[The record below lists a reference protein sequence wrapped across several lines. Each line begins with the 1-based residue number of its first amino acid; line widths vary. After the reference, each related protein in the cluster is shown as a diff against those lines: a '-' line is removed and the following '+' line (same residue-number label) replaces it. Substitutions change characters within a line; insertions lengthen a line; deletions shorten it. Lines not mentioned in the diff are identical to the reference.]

1 MPQIGFKS
9 TKSMNFSSRVLAGL
23 GWTAGGRFASQ
34 FLSWTVTI
42 VVMRILS
49 PGDYG
54 LLAMAT
60 ALIAILSMFSDL
72 GLSHAAISSPEVDVP
87 TLRLVFGLALTVNGI
102 LYALLFIAA
111 PFIASFYGE
120 QRLTLIIRIIGLQFL
135 IEAFAVIPNVM
146 LQRALEFKWRSL
158 VGLITAIVSA
168 LTTLGLALNGF
179 GVWSLVLGSI
189 AGTVLSTICINF
201 LRPFLHLPSFVLK
214 GSRKLFTFGGYV
226 VFARVLGTLY
236 MQADT
241 AIGARVLGPT
251 QIGLYSIGMQ
261 LASLP
266 MQRIAGILN
275 SVAFPAFA
283 QLQQKPELVGN
294 YSLRGLKILSIFS
307 FPVFWGIAAVAPEIV
322 GVILGSKWEPATL
335 PLQLLAIV
343 MPVRI
348 TWQVMPPIL
357 LGLGHAKLVAQNHVV
372 AFVCMTGA
380 FVLGAQFGI
389 IGLSLAWILM
399 FPVVF
404 LLNFRTWLPIL
415 HISARHLFG
424 TMAMPLL
431 SAGGMVVA
439 VSAARAATGFAGL
452 LSFIFLICV
461 GAATYITLIWFLDR
475 DAIRNFKSMMK
486 RSS

>member
-1 MPQIGFKS
+1 MS
-9 TKSMNFSSRVLAGL
+9 FSSRVLAGL
-23 GWTAGGRFASQ
+23 GWTAGSRFASQ
-34 FLSWTVTI
+34 LLSWTVTI
-42 VVMRILS
+42 MVMRILN
-49 PGDYG
+49 PADYG

-87 TLRLVFGLALTVNGI
+87 TLRLVFGLALAVNGV
-102 LYALLFIAA
+102 LYAVLFIAA

-120 QRLTLIIRIIGLQFL
+120 PRLTLIIRIVGLQFL
-135 IEAFAVIPNVM
+135 VEAFAVIPNVM

-158 VGLITAIVSA
+158 IGLITAIVSA

-189 AGTVLSTICINF
+189 AGTVLSMICLNF

-226 VFARVLGTLY
+226 VVARVLGTLY

-241 AIGARVLGPT
+241 AIGARVLGPA
-251 QIGLYSIGMQ
+251 QIGLYSVGMQ

-283 QLQQKPELVGN
+283 QIQHQPEVVAHYLQ
-294 YSLRGLKILSIFS
+294 RGLKLLSMFS
-307 FPVFWGIAAVAPEIV
+307 FAVFWGMAAVAPEIV
-322 GVILGSKWEPATL
+322 GVILGPKWGDATL
-335 PLQLLAIV
+335 PLQLLALV
-343 MPVRI
+343 MPLRML
-348 TWQVMPPIL
+348 WQVMPPIL
-357 LGLGHAKLVAQNHVV
+357 LGLGHAKLVAQNHIV
-372 AFVCMTGA
+372 AFICMTGA
-380 FVLGAQFGI
+380 FFLGAQFGI
-389 IGLSLAWILM
+389 IGLSLAWIIM

-415 HISARHLFG
+415 HMTARSLFG
-424 TMAMPLL
+424 TMTMPLL
-431 SAGGMVVA
+431 ASGGMVAA
-439 VSAARAATGFAGL
+439 VSAARAGTGLTGPISL
-452 LSFIFLICV
+452 LLLICV
-461 GAATYITLIWFLDR
+461 GAASYITLIWLLDR
-475 DAIRNFKSMMK
+475 EAVNNVRSLLK
-486 RSS
+486 RAS